1 MMSEDIDQV
10 KLLKAELLEMREKY
24 KDAIVNATKYR
35 DCMTKVAQDSEY
47 LDMFKRLTNYFLDKE
62 GF

>member
-1 MMSEDIDQV
+1 MLADDVLTVQ
-10 KLLKAELLEMREKY
+10 KLKEELLEMKVKY
-24 KDAIVNATKYR
+24 KDAIDNYRKYQ